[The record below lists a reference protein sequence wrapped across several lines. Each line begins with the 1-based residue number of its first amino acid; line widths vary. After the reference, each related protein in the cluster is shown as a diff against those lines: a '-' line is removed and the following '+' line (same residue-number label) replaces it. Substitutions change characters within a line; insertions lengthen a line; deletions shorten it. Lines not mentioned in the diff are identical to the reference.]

1 MEEEIKQ
8 ETKFDASSYAQ
19 DRVEKVHF
27 QRQLRGLGKLDDED
41 EVLIGF

>member
-1 MEEEIKQ
+1 MEDEIKP

-27 QRQLRGLGKLDDED
+27 QRQLRGLGKCNDG
-41 EVLIGF
+41 VLIKFL